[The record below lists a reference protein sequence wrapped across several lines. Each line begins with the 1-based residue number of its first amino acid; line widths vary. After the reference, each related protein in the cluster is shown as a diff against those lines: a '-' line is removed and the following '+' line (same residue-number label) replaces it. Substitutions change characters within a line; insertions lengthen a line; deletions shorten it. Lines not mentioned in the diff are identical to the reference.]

1 MIRTN
6 ARASILVHDEDPAV
20 TCAEHDGL
28 HPPLRTAHIHYE
40 SASITFTTV
49 ADAERLAQAC
59 LAAANLLREKADP
72 PADVVR
78 IADVPV
84 DVASRL
90 APYEGG
96 AA

>member
-1 MIRTN
+1 MTRTS
-6 ARASILVHDEDPAV
+6 ARASILVHDEDPDV
-20 TCAEHDGL
+20 TCSEHPQL

-40 SASITFTTV
+40 QASISFTTV

-59 LAAANLLREKADP
+59 LAAANLLREKDDP